1 VSNVDK
7 GSLESRT
14 EFDENPGDQYRYW
27 DRELKASDKNL
38 RSFRKQGTKIVSRY
52 VAKESGRR
60 EEGSGRQGQFRLNLF
75 HSNITTL
82 QSMLY
87 VDLPEVTV
95 SRRFD
100 DPNDDTGRVASMIM
114 ERLLNNDIQE
124 NGEEFECTLKA
135 SLQDRLLPGLGVA
148 RVRYSIE
155 TKVDETGQEVM
166 DTEDVPVDYY
176 HWRDVAWGWGRKF
189 TDLPWI
195 AFRTWVKKD
204 EVRERW
210 GDEAAEG
217 VSLKQEAVVSNKQ
230 EETSEIDE
238 DSPWKKAEV
247 WEIWDKEKRQL
258 VWVSPGYDRVLETK
272 PDPLGLSGFYPCAP
286 FLVANQTT
294 SMYVPVADF
303 YLAQDL
309 YNEVDILQTR
319 ISIITEAVKVVGLY
333 NRDAGEISRM
343 FKEGTDNDL
352 IPVDNWAL
360 YAEKGGIGGQVD
372 WVPIGEISE
381 VLLRL
386 RELRDEAIGLLQ
398 QVTGMSDIMR
408 GELGGQYEG
417 VGQSELKAK
426 FGSVRV
432 QALQDDLAKFASDL
446 LQLKAEVISRH
457 FDPTTIAMRANVDK
471 TFDMEHVP
479 SAIELIKNP
488 AQARLR
494 VKVKPESVGMA
505 DYAQLK
511 HERTE
516 YMVAM
521 SSFLQNLGPIIEQEK
536 GSKPFFLEILKWS
549 LAGFKGS
556 QSIEGVMDKAIEM
569 ANQAAIAGEG
579 EESEAD
585 KEAAKEQAK
594 SEAQMQLENLKHQ
607 NTMAQI
613 QAKAQS
619 DMQLRQQD
627 LQADMLTKKNE
638 VQAEMARL
646 KAELHSELAV
656 IKQKMTA
663 DIQSEIISS
672 QVNAQQ
678 AMAGAQAEVQK
689 TAAETSLSMAESQM
703 EADLEKDAAMRQA
716 SLDIKVAKATKSA
729 EAKAKP
735 KPKGE

>member
-1 VSNVDK
+1 MPNVDK
-7 GSLESRT
+7 GSLESRKD
-14 EFDENPGDQYRYW
+14 FDQNPSDQYRYW
-27 DRELKASDKNL
+27 DRELRAADKNL

-52 VAKESGRR
+52 LSKEGGRR
-60 EEGSGRQGQFRLNLF
+60 EEGQGRQGQFRLNLF
-75 HSNITTL
+75 HSNVTTL

-148 RVRYSIE
+148 RVRYAVE
-155 TKVDETGQEVM
+155 TKVDETGQEVL

-176 HWRDVAWGWGRKF
+176 HWRDVSWGWGRSF

-195 AFRTWVKKD
+195 GFRTWMKKD
-204 EVRERW
+204 EVKERF
-210 GDEAAEG
+210 GDKAAEG
-217 VSLKQEAVVSNKQ
+217 VQLKQEAVVANKQ
-230 EETSEIDE
+230 EETSELDE

-247 WEIWDKEKRQL
+247 WEIWDKDRREI
-258 VWVSPGYDRVLETK
+258 VWVSPGYDKVLETK
-272 PDPLGLSGFYPCAP
+272 DDALGLSGFYPCAP

-294 SMYVPVADF
+294 SIYVPVADF

-417 VGQSELKAK
+417 VGQSQLKAK

-516 YMVAM
+516 YIAAM
-521 SSFLQNLGPIIEQEK
+521 ASFLQNVGPIMEQEK
-536 GSKPFFLEILKWS
+536 GSKPFFMEILKWG

-594 SEAQMQLENLKHQ
+594 SQAQMQLEQLKHQ

-619 DMQLRQQD
+619 DMQIRQQD
-627 LQADMLTKKNE
+627 LQADMITKKNE
-638 VQAEMARL
+638 VQAEMQRL
-646 KAELHSELAV
+646 KAELYSELAI

-678 AMAGAQAEVQK
+678 AHSGAQSEVQK
-689 TAAETSLSMAESQM
+689 SAAETALSMAESQM

-716 SLDIKVAKATKSA
+716 SLDIKVAKATKAA